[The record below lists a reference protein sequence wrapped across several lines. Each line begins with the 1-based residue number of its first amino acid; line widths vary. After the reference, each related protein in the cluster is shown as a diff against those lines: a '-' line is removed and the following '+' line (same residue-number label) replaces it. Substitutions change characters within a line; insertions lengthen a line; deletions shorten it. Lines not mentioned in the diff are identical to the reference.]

1 MTKRTLLLGLGGAF
15 LLALA
20 AFGVLRSAFPA
31 LIPWTLDP
39 RDARVSLADVEREV
53 ERRYRVREMTPATL
67 TQTLPN
73 GNIVLL
79 DVRTEAEFD
88 QGHLP
93 GAIRVEPDETPE
105 GLVRAQGERLK
116 GKTVVFY
123 CAVGVR
129 SSELMVRASA
139 LLAPHAPAELYNLRG
154 GIFRWVAE
162 GLPLVAEGKPGSP
175 HPYDANWG
183 KLLARSLSPP

>member
-31 LIPWTLDP
+31 LIPWTLNP
-39 RDARVSLADVEREV
+39 RDVRVSLADVEREV
-53 ERRYRVREMTPATL
+53 ERRYRVLDMTPDML
-67 TQTLPN
+67 TEKLAA
-73 GNIVLL
+73 GGVVLL
-79 DVRTEAEFD
+79 DVRTQAEFD

-93 GAIRVEPDETPE
+93 GAIRVEPDEPPE

-139 LLAPHAPAELYNLRG
+139 ILAPNAPAGLYNLRV

-162 GLPLVAEGKPGSP
+162 GRTLVAEGKPGSP

-183 KLLARSLSPP
+183 KLLTRSLSPP